1 MNKLRCAVIGVGHLG
16 KFHAQK
22 YAALDNVELIGVCDA
37 NPETAQKI
45 AEDLGVTAYTDY
57 QNLAQ
62 HCDAVS
68 IVTPTRSHYDVCR
81 FFLSAGVHVLVE
93 KPITTTVAQAKELI
107 ALAKEH
113 DCVLQVGHIER
124 FNGVL
129 MAARDEIQN
138 PLFIQSQR
146 LAPFNPRGADVN
158 VIYDLMIHDIDI
170 ILNLVNAPVTSIEA
184 YGAPVVTDS
193 IDMAT
198 ARLKFANGC
207 VADLTASRVSHGPER
222 TMQIFQPD
230 SFLNID
236 FQSKSF
242 SRASR
247 ANTEIFP
254 GIPGIDRQEFTFENL
269 DALQMEISAFIEAIR
284 MKHKPVVTGEDGM
297 RALET
302 AVRISNAVTEQWVG
316 RPEFETLRSK
326 TQPQLEV
333 SE

>member
-22 YAALDNVELIGVCDA
+22 YAALDNVELVGVCDSRPEIVQNIA
-37 NPETAQKI
+37 NGLNA
-45 AEDLGVTAYTDY
+45 TAYTDY
-57 QNLAQ
+57 HELAGQ
-62 HCDAVS
+62 CEAVS
-68 IVTPTRSHYDVCR
+68 IVTPTRSHYEVCK
-81 FFLSAGVHVLVE
+81 FFLTAGIHVLVE

-107 ALAKEH
+107 ALANEH
-113 DCVLQVGHIER
+113 HCILQVGHIER

-129 MAARDEIQN
+129 IAARDEIQN
-138 PLFIQSQR
+138 PLFIQAQR

-170 ILNLVNAPVTSIEA
+170 ILNLVHAPVTAIEA
-184 YGAPVVTDS
+184 YGAPVVTNS

-207 VADLTASRVSHGPER
+207 VADLTASRVSLSAER

-236 FQSKSF
+236 FQAKSF

-247 ANTEIFP
+247 ASTEMFP
-254 GIPGIDRQEFTFENL
+254 GIPAINRQDFTFDNS
-269 DALQMEISAFIEAIR
+269 DALQMEIGAFVEAIR

-302 AVRISNAVTEQWVG
+302 AVRISNAVTEQWIG
-316 RPEFETLRSK
+316 RPEFETLLSRTNTS
-326 TQPQLEV
+326 LEV